1 MNAIP
6 QEGRSA
12 FTAMLS
18 TVPAQTEELEEQ
30 QRGQR
35 SGDGLSQKLS
45 RDSMAEGLLATK
57 SEWIAR
63 RKLLFGPVATG
74 KDHEAGADGVARFG
88 A

>member
-1 MNAIP
+1 MRVTALVLSALLREGSVPIPRLTEDPLVNAIP

-45 RDSMAEGLLATK
+45 RTPWQKASPQQNPSGSL
-57 SEWIAR
+57 
-63 RKLLFGPVATG
+63 
-74 KDHEAGADGVARFG
+74 
-88 A
+88 